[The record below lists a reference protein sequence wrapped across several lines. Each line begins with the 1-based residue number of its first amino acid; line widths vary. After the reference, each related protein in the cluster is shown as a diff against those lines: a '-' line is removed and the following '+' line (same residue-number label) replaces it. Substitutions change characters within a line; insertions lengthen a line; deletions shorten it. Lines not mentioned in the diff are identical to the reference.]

1 MKRFLLYFI
10 STVTFIVLVFWGYKL
25 PEMVREEL
33 MFEGNSE
40 VLYFLVVIFTFL
52 YPTLIGIL
60 IRLPKFIKE
69 VKEKRKWA
77 IDWVKLCAIGIPT
90 LYVSQIIVLYSSL
103 PHSVPLPFS
112 GALMR
117 NIESPLSTIAG
128 IIFGYIVLD
137 SLKEKKRMIFSTTI

>member
-10 STVTFIVLVFWGYKL
+10 STVTFIALVFWGYQL
-25 PEMVREEL
+25 PDLAREAL
-33 MFEGNSE
+33 MFEGRLE
-40 VLYFLVVIFTFL
+40 GLYILVVIFTFL
-52 YPTLIGIL
+52 FPTLIGIL
-60 IRLPKFIKE
+60 LRLPKFIKE
-69 VKEKRKWA
+69 VNEKRKWS
-77 IDWVKLCAIGIPT
+77 IDWVKLCAMGIPT
-90 LYVSQIIVLYSSL
+90 LYVSQIIILFSSL

-137 SLKEKKRMIFSTTI
+137 SLKEKNDS